1 MASSPPPAQT
11 DGERTRWLLILKLTP
26 TTDGRKKM
34 TSVETSADG
43 MEEKS
48 EGGAA
53 AGWFQGLRPKTGL
66 ILAALKTKLS
76 LKF

>member
-1 MASSPPPAQT
+1 
-11 DGERTRWLLILKLTP
+11 
-26 TTDGRKKM
+26 M

-66 ILAALKTKLS
+66 ILAALKTKLEHEHDWRENAW
-76 LKF
+76 FF